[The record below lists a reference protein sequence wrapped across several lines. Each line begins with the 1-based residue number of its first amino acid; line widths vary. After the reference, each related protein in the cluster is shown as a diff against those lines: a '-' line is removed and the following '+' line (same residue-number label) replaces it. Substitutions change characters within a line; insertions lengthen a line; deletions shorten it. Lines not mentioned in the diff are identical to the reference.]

1 MQQYDRGYRRNV
13 LWQMS
18 PVNTLIIVINVLV
31 FAGLSF
37 LGDTTDVRFMYNH
50 GASFWPAIIEEH
62 EYYRLLT
69 CTFIHFGIN
78 HLLNNMLVLAYIGDN
93 LERALG
99 KIKYLI
105 VYLAAGVGSSAVSAV
120 WSMMKDEYSVSGGAS
135 GAIFGVVGAL
145 LVIVIRNRGQLEDLN
160 SRQLML
166 FAGFSIYHG
175 VMSAGIDNMA
185 HQWFCD
191 RCFIGRTSLQ
201 EKAVSEAEY
210 KTSCRNLVGIL
221 QTGDRDG
228 LKRWIERL
236 QVQARCRL
244 SYRTQKAQKCGPAV
258 RVSCRC
264 RCH

>member
-1 MQQYDRGYRRNV
+1 MQQYDRGYRRNA

-18 PVNTLIIVINVLV
+18 PVNTLIIVLMYWYLRDSV
-31 FAGLSF
+31 FWEIQQMSDLCIIM
-37 LGDTTDVRFMYNH
+37 V
-50 GASFWPAIIEEH
+50 ASFWPAIIEEH

-69 CTFIHFGIN
+69 CTFIHFGIS

-160 SRQLML
+160 SHQLML

-185 HQWFCD
+185 HISGFV
-191 RCFIGRTSLQ
+191 IGAL
-201 EKAVSEAEY
+201 
-210 KTSCRNLVGIL
+210 LG
-221 QTGDRDG
+221 G
-228 LKRWIERL
+228 LLYRRKR
-236 QVQARCRL
+236 
-244 SYRTQKAQKCGPAV
+244 YRKQNTKRAAGTW
-258 RVSCRC
+258 
-264 RCH
+264 